1 MRAGL
6 PRRPADAKVGAVD
19 SWKRP
24 YIAYFMFAAFLV
36 VCNFV
41 IR

>member
-1 MRAGL
+1 VPAPSPGGAG
-6 PRRPADAKVGAVD
+6 PTTVAAMD

-36 VCNFV
+36 VCGV
-41 IR
+41 VLR